1 MICKPQSSGHLQ
13 EPYSSSWSP
22 LKRFFSLLT
31 SLISLTPRPQPRR
44 VRGKDF
50 SCPTC
55 IPTSLCPVTESFRPQ
70 ETHLYNSP
78 LSSHGERQ
86 PGPPPS
92 GSGLYHG
99 QEKSEKSQINS
110 SSSPSSR
117 GQQCG
122 DSCITERQPPLVPG
136 DHFLTSPPVLM
147 FGSGGSHTAA
157 TDTFVTRWHGLGLVK
172 AMPFFGTILRS

>member
-1 MICKPQSSGHLQ
+1 MVGKPQSSGHLQ
-13 EPYSSSWSP
+13 EPYSSLWSP

-31 SLISLTPRPQPRR
+31 SLISLTLGPQPRR
-44 VRGKDF
+44 VKGKDF

-55 IPTSLCPVTESFRPQ
+55 IPTSICPVTESFRPQ
-70 ETHLYNSP
+70 ETSLQLSP
-78 LSSHGERQ
+78 EFPWWKVARSSTVWIWR
-86 PGPPPS
+86 
-92 GSGLYHG
+92 LYHD
-99 QEKSEKSQINS
+99 QEKSEKSQMNS

-122 DSCITERQPPLVPG
+122 DPCTMQHQPPVVPG

-157 TDTFVTRWHGLGLVK
+157 TDTFVTRRHGLSLAK
-172 AMPFFGTILRS
+172 ATPFFGTILRS